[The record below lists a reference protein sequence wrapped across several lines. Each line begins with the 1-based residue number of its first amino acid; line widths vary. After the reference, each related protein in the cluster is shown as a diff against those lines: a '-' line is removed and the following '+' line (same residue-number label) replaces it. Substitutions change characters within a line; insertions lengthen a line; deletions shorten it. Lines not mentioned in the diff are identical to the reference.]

1 MNPMNLVERKSAV
14 AAKPSGGSWLLA
26 VGAAF
31 LTCLLLIPVG
41 PLMPSAGLDPSWTFA
56 VNEAIATGMVFG
68 RDIIFTFGPYGSVY
82 THVFHPATEAMM
94 LGGSALVALGLMSG
108 FWLLAFPYRVAWLV
122 FVPVAVGLCQLM
134 DGIFLILPLLL
145 LLAVFRLTNASDER
159 EAVPSDGAARIA
171 MALLAIAVGL
181 LPLIKGSLGGF
192 AGVAVGLSVVLC
204 LVSGRVSQGI
214 ALVALVVASMVL
226 GWVLSGQP
234 IGALPGF
241 FVSQKPIISGY
252 TGAMSL
258 EGDPSEVA
266 IWLAAATAFVLAL
279 AGTLKGASRGR
290 QACTLL
296 GILFFVFVLFKA
308 AFVRHD
314 GHSLIAANALLFMT
328 LIVLMTMRNRG
339 ALAVGAI
346 CLGASWMVNQSASGE
361 SLRETAGRLT
371 GSIVSD
377 VRALSSRLS
386 GTKDLHAEYT
396 RSNREILRNA
406 HFRVLPGSADVYPT
420 ELAPLLA
427 SGQPWAGRPVPQ
439 SYSSYT
445 GILLEKDAR
454 HLNGPSAPEHIYF
467 TIAPIDGRLPSQDD
481 SLSWPLLLS
490 HYRIIDFNG
499 IFLTLAREDGKLAQF
514 GPERKQTTKD
524 GESVIVADGT
534 DLLWA
539 KVDLRLTALGKL
551 MLGLYKLPPVE
562 IELTLHDGKMVTHR
576 LIPDIARHGLLLSPY
591 VSSAGDFLNV
601 AGGGETRHVRSFR
614 ILTGKSVYWQRDI
627 AVSTNELT
635 ISRQPDALKL
645 LAVQPSQP
653 LAPHSAT
660 CALDRIE
667 RREDGRIHAAGWIT
681 PSIDK
686 GINPEKIWAVV
697 QVGDGSVTTFQLP
710 VSERPDVAAAFRKPV
725 MDKTGF
731 DTMVDVPSLNGE
743 LEFSVRAE
751 AGGLLYE
758 CRNRA
763 TVK

>member
-1 MNPMNLVERKSAV
+1 MGFVERNSAMV
-14 AAKPSGGSWLLA
+14 ATRQRGSWVLT
-26 VGAAF
+26 AAAAL
-31 LTCLLLIPVG
+31 LTCLLLIPVA
-41 PLMPSAGLDPSWTFA
+41 PLMPSAGLDPSWTL
-56 VNEAIATGMVFG
+56 VLNEAVAKRMVFG
-68 RDIIFTFGPYGSVY
+68 RDVIFTFGPYGSVY
-82 THVFHPATEAMM
+82 THVFHPATEALM

-108 FWLLAFPYRVAWLV
+108 FWLLAFPYRVARLV
-122 FVPVAVGLCQLM
+122 FVPVAVALCQLK
-134 DGIFLILPLLL
+134 DGIFLVLPLLL
-145 LLAVFRLTNASDER
+145 LLAVFRLTNASGER
-159 EAVPSDGAARIA
+159 EAVPGDSTTRIA
-171 MALLAIAVGL
+171 MTLIAAAVGL
-181 LPLIKGSLGGF
+181 LPLIKGSLGGI
-192 AGVAVGLSVVLC
+192 AGAAVGLSVLLY
-204 LVSGRVSQGI
+204 LVSGRVSQAI
-214 ALVALVVASMVL
+214 TLAAVVAASTVI

-234 IGALPGF
+234 VGALPSF
-241 FVSQKPIISGY
+241 FVSQEPIISGY

-258 EGDPSEVA
+258 EGDTSEIA
-266 IWLAAATAFVLAL
+266 IWLVAATAFVLAL
-279 AGTLKGASRGR
+279 AGTLKGASKVR

-296 GILFFVFVLFKA
+296 GILFFVFVTFKA

-328 LIVLMTMRNRG
+328 LIVLMTTRG
-339 ALAVGAI
+339 RSTLAVAAI
-346 CLGASWMVNQSASGE
+346 CLSASWMVNQSASGE
-361 SLRETAGRLT
+361 SLPESAGRLKR
-371 GSIVSD
+371 SIIGD
-377 VRALSSRLS
+377 ARALSSRLS
-386 GTKDLHAEYT
+386 GTQDL
-396 RSNREILRNA
+396 RGDFKKSNREILRNA
-406 HFRVLPGSADVYPT
+406 HFRVLAGSADVYPT
-420 ELAPLLA
+420 ELAPVLA

-445 GILLEKDAR
+445 GTLLEKDAG
-454 HLNGPSAPEHIYF
+454 HLTGPGAPEHIYF

-490 HYRIIDFNG
+490 RYRIIDFNG

-514 GPERKQTTKD
+514 GPERQQTTKD
-524 GESVIVADGT
+524 GESVMVANDT

-539 KVDLRLTALGKL
+539 KVDLRLTPIGKL

-562 IELTLHDGKMVTHR
+562 IELALRDGTMVTHR

-591 VSSAGDFLNV
+591 VSSAGDFLSV

-614 ILTGKSVYWQRDI
+614 ILTGESVYWQRDI
-627 AVSTNELT
+627 AVSTSELT
-635 ISRQPDALKL
+635 ISRQPGALKL
-645 LAVQPSQP
+645 LAVRPAQP
-653 LAPHSAT
+653 LAPHSAN

-697 QVGDGSVTTFQLP
+697 QVADGSVTTFQLP
-710 VSERPDVAAAFRKPV
+710 VSDRPDVAVAFRKPV
-725 MDKTGF
+725 MNKTGF
-731 DTMVDVPSLNGE
+731 DTTVDVSSLNGE